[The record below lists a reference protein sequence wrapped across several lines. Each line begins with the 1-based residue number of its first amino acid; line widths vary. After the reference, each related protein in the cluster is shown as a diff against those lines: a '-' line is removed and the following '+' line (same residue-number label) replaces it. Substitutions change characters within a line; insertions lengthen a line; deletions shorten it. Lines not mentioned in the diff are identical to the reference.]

1 MSIDVTEDT
10 AAPLATEREFFEAHL
25 KELFERFP
33 GKVAL
38 VHGDNVAGIYDTELT
53 ALAEG
58 AALFKKEPFLV
69 RPIQLQNEEVSAP
82 AYTLEILNCRS

>member
-1 MSIDVTEDT
+1 VQPDLGPSNR
-10 AAPLATEREFFEAHL
+10 PLELVGEFFITL
-25 KELFERFP
+25 
-33 GKVAL
+33 L